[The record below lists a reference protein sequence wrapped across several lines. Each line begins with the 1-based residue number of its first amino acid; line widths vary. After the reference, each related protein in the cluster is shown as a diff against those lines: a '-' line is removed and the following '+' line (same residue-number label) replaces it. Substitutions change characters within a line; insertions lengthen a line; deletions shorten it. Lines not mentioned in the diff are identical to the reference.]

1 MARYHDDDEDHIDMR
16 PLLRLTVWG
25 CGAIVA
31 VGATVLAG
39 RTDVGT
45 ARARVALATFRTA
58 PTDIVKHPN
67 DMLASRPTSPDENAQ
82 RLAAQVHSLTADRDR
97 LAERVASLEH
107 NLNDL
112 TGSIARAPA
121 PPANAAATNV
131 APNAAPNAMPKATPT
146 APRDDK
152 TDAAPPAAT
161 AAEPPAPPINFSAGN
176 DDQARVAAAA
186 PPPAQPQPGVGQ
198 PVDVPLPRPGPLA
211 TIQSYVY
218 STSPPAAPPTR
229 LASTSTDTPA
239 PPPQAGDKAFAIDL
253 GTATN
258 VNSLRAHWG
267 SVKTAHGALL
277 EGLQPLVSV
286 RQSSRPGF
294 TEFHLVAGP
303 VADAD
308 AAARLCAAL
317 NSVRVPCRPTAYN
330 GQRLELR

>member
-1 MARYHDDDEDHIDMR
+1 MARYHDDDDEDHIDMR

-25 CGAIVA
+25 CGAIIA
-31 VGATVLAG
+31 VGATVMAG

-45 ARARVALATFRTA
+45 ARARVALATFRAA
-58 PTDIVKHPN
+58 PVDMVKHPN
-67 DMLASRPTSPDENAQ
+67 DMLASRPIGPDETEKN
-82 RLAAQVHSLTADRDR
+82 LAEQVRTLTADRDR
-97 LAERVASLEH
+97 LAQRVASLEH

-112 TGSIARAPA
+112 TGSIVRAPA
-121 PPANAAATNV
+121 PASNGAAANV
-131 APNAAPNAMPKATPT
+131 APNVAPA

-152 TDAAPPAAT
+152 TDAAPPAAAA
-161 AAEPPAPPINFSAGN
+161 AAEPPAPPINFTGSN

-229 LASTSTDTPA
+229 LASTNADTQ
-239 PPPQAGDKAFAIDL
+239 PPPQAGDKAYAIDL

-267 SVKTAHGALL
+267 SVKSAHAALL

-303 VADAD
+303 VADPD
-308 AAARLCAAL
+308 AAAHLCAAL
-317 NSVRVPCRPTAYN
+317 TSARVACRPTVYT
-330 GQRLELR
+330 GQRLDLR

>member
-1 MARYHDDDEDHIDMR
+1 MARYPDDDDEDHIDMR

-25 CGAIVA
+25 CGAIIA

-58 PTDIVKHPN
+58 PLDLVKHPN
-67 DMLASRPTSPDENAQ
+67 DMLASRPTGPDETEQ
-82 RLAAQVHSLTADRDR
+82 RLAEQVRALTADRDR

-107 NLNDL
+107 NLTDL

-121 PPANAAATNV
+121 PAANGAATANGAAANV
-131 APNAAPNAMPKATPT
+131 PPAAPH
-146 APRDDK
+146 DDR
-152 TDAAPPAAT
+152 TDAAPPPAPAA
-161 AAEPPAPPINFSAGN
+161 AAEPPQAPPVNFSGSN
-176 DDQARVAAAA
+176 DDQARVAAA
-186 PPPAQPQPGVGQ
+186 PPPAPPQPGVGQ

-211 TIQSYVY
+211 TIQSYVN
-218 STSPPAAPPTR
+218 STSQPAAPPTR
-229 LASTSTDTPA
+229 LAATNADTQ
-239 PPPQAGDKAFAIDL
+239 PPPQPGDKAYAIDL

-267 SVKTAHGALL
+267 SVKSAHSALL

-303 VADAD
+303 VADPD

-317 NSVRVPCRPTAYN
+317 TAVRVPCRATVYN

>member
-1 MARYHDDDEDHIDMR
+1 MSRYHDDDEDEGHINMR

-45 ARARVALATFRTA
+45 ARARVALNTFRAA
-58 PTDIVKHPN
+58 PTEIVKHPN
-67 DMLASRPTSPDENAQ
+67 DMLASRPTGPDETEQ
-82 RLAAQVHSLTADRDR
+82 RLAEQVRSLTADRDR

-121 PPANAAATNV
+121 SNGAAN
-131 APNAAPNAMPKATPT
+131 NAAPP

-152 TDAAPPAAT
+152 SAAPPAPAPAPVA
-161 AAEPPAPPINFSAGN
+161 AAEPQVPPINFNGGN
-176 DDQARVAAAA
+176 DDQARAAAAA
-186 PPPAQPQPGVGQ
+186 PPAQPGVGQ

-218 STSPPAAPPTR
+218 STAPPAGPPTR
-229 LASTSTDTPA
+229 VASTNADTASAPA
-239 PPPQAGDKAFAIDL
+239 PAAGDKGFAIDL

-267 SVKTAHGALL
+267 SVKAAHAALL

-317 NSVRVPCRPTAYN
+317 TSMKVACRPTAYN

>member
-1 MARYHDDDEDHIDMR
+1 MARYHDDDDEDHIDMR

-45 ARARVALATFRTA
+45 ARARVALATFRTV
-58 PTDIVKHPN
+58 PVDIVKHPN

-82 RLAAQVHSLTADRDR
+82 RLAEQVRTLTADRDR
-97 LAERVASLEH
+97 LVERVASLEH

-121 PPANAAATNV
+121 PASNGAANNAAPNV
-131 APNAAPNAMPKATPT
+131 APNAAPP

-152 TDAAPPAAT
+152 TDAAPPPAAA
-161 AAEPPAPPINFSAGN
+161 AAEPPAPPINFNGGN
-176 DDQARVAAAA
+176 NDQARTAAAA

-211 TIQSYVY
+211 TVQSYVY
-218 STSPPAAPPTR
+218 SASPPAAPATR
-229 LASTSTDTPA
+229 LASTSADTQA
-239 PPPQAGDKAFAIDL
+239 PPPQAGDKTFAIDL

-267 SVKTAHGALL
+267 TVKAAHGALL
-277 EGLQPLVSV
+277 AGLQPLVSV

-303 VADAD
+303 VGDAD

-317 NSVRVPCRPTAYN
+317 ASARVACRPTTYD

>member
-1 MARYHDDDEDHIDMR
+1 MARYHDDDDEDHIDMR

-25 CGAIVA
+25 CGAIIA

-58 PTDIVKHPN
+58 PVDLLKHPN
-67 DMLASRPTSPDENAQ
+67 DMLASRPVGPDETEK
-82 RLAAQVHSLTADRDR
+82 RLAEEVRALTADRDR

-107 NLNDL
+107 NLSDL
-112 TGSIARAPA
+112 TGSIARASAPAANGAPTTVTLNA
-121 PPANAAATNV
+121 PPNV
-131 APNAAPNAMPKATPT
+131 APA
-146 APRDDK
+146 APRDDR

-161 AAEPPAPPINFSAGN
+161 AEPQVPPINFTGSN

-186 PPPAQPQPGVGQ
+186 PPPSQPQPGVGH

-218 STSPPAAPPTR
+218 SASPPATQPTR
-229 LASTSTDTPA
+229 LASTNADTP
-239 PPPQAGDKAFAIDL
+239 PPPPGDKAYALDL

-267 SVKTAHGALL
+267 SVRAAHGALL

-303 VADAD
+303 VSDPD
-308 AAARLCAAL
+308 AAARLCSAL
-317 NSVRVPCRPTAYN
+317 ASVRVACRPTVYN